1 MTVQITT
8 RQKLLRFISTGA
20 LRVALCASAVLVAAA
35 PCIAQQSA
43 ALADYPVKSI
53 RIIVASSPGTASD
66 FFARLLGEDLGAFY
80 GKRVIVENRPGAGGL
95 IGNTQVSK
103 ANADGYT
110 LGMVDVTRI
119 ITELMRDQP
128 PYRALAD
135 IVGVT
140 HVASITNVLAVAPS
154 ILARTAPEFV
164 AYVRARAGELNYAS
178 LGIGSASHLAG
189 EIFNRALGINAMH
202 VPYRNLSDSFIEIAL
217 GRVHYAIY
225 TLPAVLGPVRDGRIR
240 ALAVMTPQRSP
251 ALPAVPSIA
260 EAGLPEAQ
268 VDTWSGIV
276 APKGTPRRIV
286 EQLHGDIV
294 RGLRKAALR
303 ELFERQGAESTPE
316 STPEGFTRL
325 MRGEYLRYQALIREG
340 GIKPE

>member
-1 MTVQITT
+1 MAAAG
-8 RQKLLRFISTGA
+8 LARFIAAGA
-20 LRVALCASAVLVAAA
+20 LRVASCVAMLVGAA
-35 PCIAQQSA
+35 PCVAQQSA
-43 ALADYPVKSI
+43 SLAVYPVKPI

-66 FFARLLGEDLGAFY
+66 FFARSVGEELSAFY
-80 GKRVIVENRPGAGGL
+80 QQRIVIENRTGAGGL
-95 IGNTQVSK
+95 IGNTLVSK
-103 ANADGYT
+103 ANGDGHT

-140 HVASITNVLAVAPS
+140 HVASITNVLAVTPS
-154 ILARTAPEFV
+154 MLARTAPDFV
-164 AYVRARAGELNYAS
+164 ATARTRVGELNYAS

-189 EIFNRALGINAMH
+189 EVFTRAVGINAMH
-202 VPYRNLSDSFIEIAL
+202 VPYKNLYDSIIEMGL
-217 GRVHYAIY
+217 GRVHYAVF
-225 TLPAVLGPVRDGRIR
+225 TLPAALGPLREGRIR

-251 ALPAVPSIA
+251 ALPTVPAIA
-260 EAGLPEAQ
+260 EVGLPEAQ
-268 VDTWSGIV
+268 FDSWSGIV

-303 ELFERQGAESTPE
+303 ELFVRQGAESMSE
-316 STPEGFTRL
+316 STPDGFTRL
-325 MRGEYLRYQALIREG
+325 MQGEYLRFQALIREG

>member
-1 MTVQITT
+1 MVAASLVQ
-8 RQKLLRFISTGA
+8 FISTGA
-20 LRVALCASAVLVAAA
+20 LWVAICATAMLVGAA
-35 PCIAQQSA
+35 PCVAQQSA
-43 ALADYPVKSI
+43 ALAVYPVKPI

-66 FFARLLGEDLGAFY
+66 FFARSVGEELGAFY
-80 GKRVIVENRPGAGGL
+80 GQRIVIENRSGAGGL
-95 IGNTQVSK
+95 IGNTLVSK
-103 ANADGYT
+103 ANGDGHT

-140 HVASITNVLAVAPS
+140 HVASITNVLAVTPS
-154 ILARTAPEFV
+154 MLARTAPDFV
-164 AYVRARAGELNYAS
+164 ATARIRVGELNYAS

-189 EIFNRALGINAMH
+189 EVFTRAVGINAMH
-202 VPYRNLSDSFIEIAL
+202 VPYKNLYDSIIEMGL
-217 GRVHYAIY
+217 GRVHYAVF
-225 TLPAVLGPVRDGRIR
+225 TLPAALGPLREGRIR

-251 ALPAVPSIA
+251 ALPTVPAIA

-268 VDTWSGIV
+268 FDSWSGIV

-303 ELFERQGAESTPE
+303 ELFVRQGAESMPE
-316 STPEGFTRL
+316 STPDGFTRL
-325 MRGEYLRYQALIREG
+325 MQVEYLRFQALIREG